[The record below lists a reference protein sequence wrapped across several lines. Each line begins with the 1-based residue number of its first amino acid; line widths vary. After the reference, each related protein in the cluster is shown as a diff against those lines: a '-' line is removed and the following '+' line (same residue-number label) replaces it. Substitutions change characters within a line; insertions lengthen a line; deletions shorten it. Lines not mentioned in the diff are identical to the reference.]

1 MSSSVCFFRA
11 IGAYTNGA
19 SSGGGYLYLATM
31 FTYLLV
37 NLFAQ
42 CYITLNGRIRECYI
56 MKFIAYYRVSTVKQG
71 QSGLGLEAQ
80 QSAVAEYL
88 KSNTGELVTEYT
100 EIQSGSKDNRPEL
113 QAALRQCRL
122 TGATLLIAKLDRLSR
137 NRSFLMS
144 VQDSSVKFVAVDMPE
159 ANHFTVGLMACL
171 ADYERELISERTKAA
186 LKAAKARGVKLGNPK
201 LAEVRHSDTT
211 AAREAR
217 TSQAKQRN
225 GEILEIINEMR
236 DSAGMALSLRDLT
249 GMLNAAGYKT
259 SRGKEWHPT
268 SVSRVLAA

>member
-1 MSSSVCFFRA
+1 
-11 IGAYTNGA
+11 
-19 SSGGGYLYLATM
+19 
-31 FTYLLV
+31 
-37 NLFAQ
+37 
-42 CYITLNGRIRECYI
+42 

-80 QSAVAEYL
+80 KAAVADYL
-88 KSNTGELVTEYT
+88 KSNTGDLVTEYT
-100 EIQSGSKDNRPEL
+100 EVQSGSKDNRPEL

-144 VQDSSVKFVAVDMPE
+144 VQDSSVQFVAVDMPE

-171 ADYERELISERTKAA
+171 ADYERQLISERTKRE
-186 LKAAKARGVKLGNPK
+186 LKAAKARGVVLGNPR
-201 LAEVRHSDTT
+201 LVQVRHTDTT
-211 AAREAR
+211 AATAAR
-217 TSQAKQRN
+217 TRKAKQRN
-225 GEILEIINEMR
+225 AEILEIINEMR
-236 DSAGMALSLRDLT
+236 DNAESEVSLRALT
-249 GMLNAAGYKT
+249 KMLNDAGYNT

>member
-1 MSSSVCFFRA
+1 
-11 IGAYTNGA
+11 
-19 SSGGGYLYLATM
+19 
-31 FTYLLV
+31 
-37 NLFAQ
+37 
-42 CYITLNGRIRECYI
+42 

-80 QSAVAEYL
+80 KASVADYL

-137 NRSFLMS
+137 NRSFLMN
-144 VQDSSVKFVAVDMPE
+144 VQDSSVQFVAVDMPE

-186 LKAAKARGVKLGNPK
+186 LQAAKARGVTLGNPN
-201 LAEVRHSDTT
+201 LALVRNTDTT
-211 AAREAR
+211 AATAALISKAKARNDELQQVISEIRSDTDTELTLREIAN
-217 TSQAKQRN
+217 K
-225 GEILEIINEMR
+225 
-236 DSAGMALSLRDLT
+236 
-249 GMLNAAGYKT
+249 LNDAGYTT
-259 SRGKEWHPT
+259 SRGGQFHAT
-268 SVSRVLAA
+268 SVNRILAA